1 MRNLKRHLPRDTE
14 INIRHE
20 YELINEPKKKNRS
33 ISELKENMLKY
44 SEKQTE
50 RNNDITGLFIEKIK
64 ARKQLTPNRIN
75 PNNTINN

>member
-1 MRNLKRHLPRDTE
+1 
-14 INIRHE
+14 
-20 YELINEPKKKNRS
+20 
-33 ISELKENMLKY
+33 MLKY

-75 PNNTINN
+75 PNNTINNQSDSPKRKQNFCDIEEDVSK